1 MKWYTKSKVD
11 DVQGLII
18 DEETGKTI
26 AVCYDAKHAQLIAL
40 APKLLEVL
48 KKSEMRIDQLCDLVN
63 MVKKDLSEYVNY
75 PDPLV
80 KAAEWTKG
88 ISDVIAE
95 VEYIS

>member
-1 MKWYTKSKVD
+1 MKWYTTSKVD
-11 DVQGLII
+11 DVQGLVN

-40 APKLLEVL
+40 APKLLDAL

-63 MVKKDLSEYVNY
+63 MHKKDLSDYVNY
-75 PDPLV
+75 SDPIV
-80 KAAEWTKG
+80 KVGDWTNG

-95 VEYIS
+95 VEYSS

>member
-1 MKWYTKSKVD
+1 MKWYTTSKVD
-11 DVQGLII
+11 DVQGLIC

-40 APKLLEVL
+40 APKLLEAL

-63 MVKKDLSEYVNY
+63 MHKKDLSDYVNY
-75 PDPLV
+75 PDRMV
-80 KAAEWTKG
+80 KVEDWAKD

-95 VEYIS
+95 VEYSS